1 MDRPFSAS
9 LIDEIDFYQL
19 GGTFI
24 LIFSLV
30 VNLHVCLVYKMCVF
44 WVVFKGGPL
53 LKNPVN
59 ALIVIDESFKM
70 LVLFGESFL
79 VYASLTG
86 QTFRQMFGDWCRL
99 EIL

>member
-9 LIDEIDFYQL
+9 PIGEIDFYQL

-44 WVVFKGGPL
+44 WVAFKGGPL

-70 LVLFGESFL
+70 LALS
-79 VYASLTG
+79 S
-86 QTFRQMFGDWCRL
+86 
-99 EIL
+99 